1 MSTLKK
7 PAQGGRLGTGKVPGR
22 PLQAHLMGSAAAGVP
37 LKASPGKTVKT
48 VVAKKVVATKRHAR
62 VAAAAKK
69 ALGVAHKS
77 GGPMFAFSVS
87 VDPLV
92 DTVRRKVQ
100 LKPREAQELRQEFAR
115 ILAAARPKPQEMAA
129 LAARWAEDDPV
140 LTTQEAADL
149 VHVSRPFMVARID
162 AGDIPLH
169 QQVGNQRR
177 VRRSAVLAWQERSQQ
192 QRREAMR
199 KLAASIEDE
208 YED

>member
-7 PAQGGRLGTGKVPGR
+7 SAHGGRLGTGKVPGR
-22 PLQAHLMGSAAAGVP
+22 QLPAPLMGSAAAGVP

-48 VVAKKVVATKRHAR
+48 VVAKKVVTSSRKAR
-62 VAAAAKK
+62 VAAAVKK
-69 ALGVAHKS
+69 AFDAAHNS
-77 GGPMFAFSVS
+77 GGPMFEFSVN
-87 VDPLV
+87 VDPFV
-92 DTVRRKVQ
+92 DTVRRKMP
-100 LKPREAQELRQEFAR
+100 LKPRVARELRQEFAEL
-115 ILAAARPKPQEMAA
+115 LAAARPRSQEMAA

-208 YED
+208 YEG